1 MSNVERLTEK
11 IARAAQNLPPVTIME
26 VCGTHTH
33 AIRRYGIRQL
43 LPPNIRLVSG
53 PGCPVCVTAE
63 EDIALALA
71 LAKQPNVTLFCF
83 GDMMRV
89 PCGNASLLLLGS
101 RGADVRI
108 ALSPLDALTF
118 AKEYPSREV
127 VWYGVGFETTT
138 PHSAALLEAAKRD
151 GVQNLSVFS
160 AHKTMPNALRALLSN
175 ASHIDALLC
184 PGHVAS
190 ITGAQAFRFVPEELH
205 LPAAISG
212 FEPEELLIGILALVS
227 MLKSGKPSLVNAY
240 PQVVKSTAN
249 ETARTLVEAW
259 FTPCD
264 AVWRGL
270 GEIPQSGLK
279 LKPEHAFYDALLRL
293 SPVPDSITTHT
304 ACRCGDVL
312 RGSIEP
318 NKCALFGKTCVPEHP
333 LGACMVSSE
342 GACAAYY
349 QYEGVGI

>member
-1 MSNVERLTEK
+1 MNAVQTLTEK
-11 IARAAQNLPPVTIME
+11 IALAAEGLPQVTIME

-63 EDIALALA
+63 EDIARALS
-71 LAKQPNVTLFCF
+71 LAKLPNVTLFCF

-89 PCGNASLLLLGS
+89 PCGDESLLLLAS
-101 RGADVRI
+101 RGSDVRI
-108 ALSPLDALTF
+108 ALSPLDALDF
-118 AKEYPSREV
+118 AKKNPAREV

-138 PHSAALLEAAKRD
+138 PHTAALLEAVKREN
-151 GVQNLSVFS
+151 VQNLSVFS
-160 AHKTMPNALRALLSN
+160 AHKTMPNALSALLSG
-175 ASHIDALLC
+175 ASHVNALLC

-190 ITGAQAFRFVPEELH
+190 ITGAEAFRFVPETLH

-212 FEPEELLIGILALVS
+212 FEPEELLLALLA
-227 MLKSGKPSLVNAY
+227 MITMCKSGKPSLVNAY
-240 PQVVKSTAN
+240 PRVVKPSANQTAQ
-249 ETARTLVEAW
+249 ELVDAW

-264 AVWRGL
+264 TVWRGL
-270 GEIPQSGLK
+270 GEIPQSGLA
-279 LKPEHAFYDALLRL
+279 LKPEHRFYDAMQRL
-293 SPVPDSITTHT
+293 SPVVEQVRSHS

-318 NKCALFGKTCVPEHP
+318 VDCPLFGKACTPPHP

-349 QYEGVGI
+349 QYEGAGI

>member
-1 MSNVERLTEK
+1 MEQLNEQ
-11 IARAAQNLPPVTIME
+11 IALAASGLPPVTIME

-43 LPPNIRLVSG
+43 LPANIRLVSG

-71 LAKQPNVTLFCF
+71 LAKTPNVTLFCF

-89 PCGNASLLLLGS
+89 PCGEESLLSLKSG
-101 RGADVRI
+101 GTDVRI
-108 ALSPLDALTF
+108 ALSPLDALDF
-118 AKEYPSREV
+118 ALEHPDKEV

-138 PHSAALLEAAKRD
+138 PHTAALLEQANRLH
-151 GVQNLSVFS
+151 VQNLSVYS
-160 AHKTMPNALRALLSN
+160 AHKTMPNALLALLGGETRVN
-175 ASHIDALLC
+175 ALLC
-184 PGHVAS
+184 PGHVSAM
-190 ITGAQAFRFVPEELH
+190 IGAEAFRFVPETLH
-205 LPAAISG
+205 LPAAIAG
-212 FEPEELLIGILALVS
+212 FAPEELLFAILALVR
-227 MLKSGKPSLVNAY
+227 MLHSGKPDLVNAY
-240 PQVVKSTAN
+240 PRAVHAGGNATAQ
-249 ETARTLVEAW
+249 ALVDDW
-259 FTPCD
+259 FIPCN

-270 GEIPQSGLK
+270 GEIPLSGLA
-279 LKPEHAFYDALLRL
+279 LRPEHAFWDAVARF
-293 SPVPDSITTHT
+293 SPAVASLNAQN

-318 NKCALFGKTCVPEHP
+318 PECPLFGKVCVPEHP

-349 QYEGVGI
+349 QYEGVGL